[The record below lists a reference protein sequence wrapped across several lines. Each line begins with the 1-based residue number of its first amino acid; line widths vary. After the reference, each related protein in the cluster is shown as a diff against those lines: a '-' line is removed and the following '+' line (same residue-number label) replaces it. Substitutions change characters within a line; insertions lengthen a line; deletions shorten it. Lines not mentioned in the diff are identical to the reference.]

1 MGSRSHSYV
10 PQGAA
15 HKGKFIV
22 EAGSLGQSVTIFTI
36 CAVTCIMTLCLRRE
50 CYL

>member
-1 MGSRSHSYV
+1 V

-22 EAGSLGQSVTIFTI
+22 EVGSLGQSVTIFTI